1 MWSKKA
7 AAVAGGAIFL
17 TLAGL
22 IRLNYLFISAGL
34 VMLTFVV
41 ISSFLDVW
49 MPNVKIRRETT
60 SDNIFEDGTMSVKF
74 IIKNTGLGIG
84 FVEIYDSLPPQA
96 RIIKGSNYTLLYMK
110 PWQEVSF
117 EYSLKLPLRGHYH
130 LGPVKMRV
138 KDAFD
143 LFYNE
148 RIEESIHSFS
158 VFPQI
163 EVLEEQVI
171 TSRAPKLL
179 SGAMPLNVIGTGTEF
194 YSLREFVPGDS
205 LRSVN
210 WKALA
215 KKGKMMVNETVREDV
230 MDVILLVDAREVS
243 AVGGGRDTPLEMSCR
258 AAATYAKQLL
268 DERNNV
274 ALMVYGD
281 TIDRIDLD
289 RGEHHLF
296 KILTGLSSAKPQGN
310 LKLEIVMK
318 DLLPHLPSGSPIIL
332 FSSLD
337 DDHTISEAFTSTIS
351 RGFTITTIS
360 PSSLDF
366 EERMKRIPMEPLL
379 IAKIERDN
387 MISELRSFGL
397 QVGDWNYFLYHMTA
411 GFPTCTNNLP
421 PFLSFHL
428 YGLPLLV

>member
-148 RIEESIHSFS
+148 KLEESIHSFS
-158 VFPQI
+158 VFPQV
-163 EVLEEQVI
+163 EVLEDQVI
-171 TSRAPKLL
+171 TSRSPKLL

-243 AVGGGRDTPLEMSCR
+243 AVGGGKDTPLEMSCR

-281 TIDRIDLD
+281 SINRVDLD

-296 KILTGLSSAKPQGN
+296 KILTALSSAKPQGN
-310 LKLEIVMK
+310 LKLELVMK
-318 DLLPHLPSGSPIIL
+318 DLLPHIPSGSPIIL

-366 EERMKRIPMEPLL
+366 EERMKRIPVEPLL

-397 QVGDWNYFLYHMTA
+397 QVGDWKYGDNVNTA
-411 GFPTCTNNLP
+411 LQEI
-421 PFLSFHL
+421 
-428 YGLPLLV
+428 

>member
-41 ISSFLDVW
+41 LSSFLDVW

-74 IIKNTGLGIG
+74 IVKNTGLGIG

-148 RIEESIHSFS
+148 RIEESVHSFS

-163 EVLEEQVI
+163 EVLEEQII

-179 SGAMPLNVIGTGTEF
+179 SGAMPLNLIGAGTEF

-230 MDVILLVDAREVS
+230 MDVILLLDAREVS
-243 AVGGGRDTPLEMSCR
+243 AVGGGRDTPLEMSCK

-274 ALMVYGD
+274 ALMVYGES
-281 TIDRIDLD
+281 IERVDLD

-296 KILTGLSSAKPQGN
+296 KILTALASAKPQGN
-310 LKLEIVMK
+310 LKLKIVMK
-318 DLLPHLPSGSPIIL
+318 DLLPHLPSASPIIL

-337 DDHTISEAFTSTIS
+337 DDHTIAEAFTSTIS
-351 RGFTITTIS
+351 RGFPITTIS

-366 EERMKRIPMEPLL
+366 EEKMKRIPLEPLL

-387 MISELRSFGL
+387 MISEIRSFGL
-397 QVGDWNYFLYHMTA
+397 QIGDWKHGKAVNTA
-411 GFPTCTNNLP
+411 LQE
-421 PFLSFHL
+421 
-428 YGLPLLV
+428 V

>member
-7 AAVAGGAIFL
+7 AAVAGGALFL

-22 IRLNYLFISAGL
+22 IRLNYLFISAGM

-41 ISSFLDVW
+41 LSSFLDVW
-49 MPNVKIRRETT
+49 MPNVKIRRETS
-60 SDNIFEDGTMSVKF
+60 SDNIFEDGDMNVRFIVK
-74 IIKNTGLGIG
+74 NRGLGIG
-84 FVEIYDSLPPQA
+84 FVEIYDQLPPQA
-96 RIIKGSNYTLLYMK
+96 RITKGSNYTLLYMR

-130 LGPVKMRV
+130 LGPVKLRV

-148 RIEESIHSFS
+148 KIEESLHSFS

-171 TSRAPKLL
+171 KSREPKLL
-179 SGAMPLNVIGTGTEF
+179 SGAMPLNVIGAGTEF

-243 AVGGGRDTPLEMSCR
+243 AVGGGKDTPLEMSCR

-281 TIDRIDLD
+281 TVERVDLD

-296 KILTGLSSAKPQGN
+296 KILTSLSSAKPQGN
-310 LKLEIVMK
+310 LKLEIVLK
-318 DLLPHLPSGSPIIL
+318 DTLPYIPSGSPIIL

-337 DDHTISEAFTSTIS
+337 DDHTISEAFTNTIS
-351 RGFTITTIS
+351 RGYTITTVS

-366 EERMKRIPMEPLL
+366 EERMKRIPAQPLL
-379 IAKIERDN
+379 IARIERDN
-387 MISELRSFGL
+387 LISEIRSFGM
-397 QVGDWNYFLYHMTA
+397 QVGDWKSDEAVNTA
-411 GFPTCTNNLP
+411 LQG
-421 PFLSFHL
+421 
-428 YGLPLLV
+428 G

>member
-243 AVGGGRDTPLEMSCR
+243 AVGGGKDTPLEMSCR

-397 QVGDWNYFLYHMTA
+397 QVGDWKYGDNVNTA
-411 GFPTCTNNLP
+411 LQEI
-421 PFLSFHL
+421 
-428 YGLPLLV
+428 

>member
-49 MPNVKIRRETT
+49 MPNVRIRRETT

-148 RIEESIHSFS
+148 RLEESIHSFS
-158 VFPQI
+158 VFPQV

-171 TSRAPKLL
+171 TSRSPKLL

-230 MDVILLVDAREVS
+230 MDVIVLVDAREVS

-281 TIDRIDLD
+281 SIDRVDLD

-296 KILTGLSSAKPQGN
+296 KILTALSSAKPQGN
-310 LKLEIVMK
+310 LKLELVMK
-318 DLLPHLPSGSPIIL
+318 DLLPHIPSGSPIIL

-337 DDHTISEAFTSTIS
+337 DDHTIAEAFTSTIS

-366 EERMKRIPMEPLL
+366 EERMKRIPVEPLL

-397 QVGDWNYFLYHMTA
+397 QVGDWKYGDNVNTA
-411 GFPTCTNNLP
+411 LQEI
-421 PFLSFHL
+421 
-428 YGLPLLV
+428 

>member
-110 PWQEVSF
+110 PWKEVSF

-148 RIEESIHSFS
+148 RFEESIHSFS
-158 VFPQI
+158 VFPQV

-230 MDVILLVDAREVS
+230 MDVILLLDAREVS
-243 AVGGGRDTPLEMSCR
+243 AVGGGKDTPLEMSCR

-274 ALMVYGD
+274 ALMVYGES
-281 TIDRIDLD
+281 IERVDLD

-296 KILTGLSSAKPQGN
+296 KILTALSSAKPQGN

-337 DDHTISEAFTSTIS
+337 DDHTIAEAFTSTIS

-366 EERMKRIPMEPLL
+366 EERMKRIPLEPLL

-397 QVGDWNYFLYHMTA
+397 QVGDWKYGDNVNTA
-411 GFPTCTNNLP
+411 LQEI
-421 PFLSFHL
+421 
-428 YGLPLLV
+428 

>member
-7 AAVAGGAIFL
+7 AAVAGGALFL

-34 VMLTFVV
+34 VMLIFVV
-41 ISSFLDVW
+41 LSSFLDVW
-49 MPNVKIRRETT
+49 MPSVKIRRETT
-60 SDNIFEDGTMSVKF
+60 SDNIFENGDMSVKF
-74 IIKNTGLGIG
+74 IVKNIGLGIG
-84 FVEIYDSLPPQA
+84 FVEIYDQLPPQA
-96 RIIKGSNYTLLYMK
+96 RITKGSNYTLLYMR

-158 VFPQI
+158 VFPEI
-163 EVLEEQVI
+163 EILEEQVI

-230 MDVILLVDAREVS
+230 MDVILLLDAREVS
-243 AVGGGRDTPLEMSCR
+243 AVGGGKDTPLEMSCR

-274 ALMVYGD
+274 ALMIYGESVEK
-281 TIDRIDLD
+281 IDLD

-296 KILTGLSSAKPQGN
+296 KILTALSSAIPKGN

-318 DLLPHLPSGSPIIL
+318 DMLPYIPSGSPIIL

-337 DDHTISEAFTSTIS
+337 DDHTISEAFTNTIS
-351 RGFTITTIS
+351 RGYTITTIS

-366 EERMKRIPMEPLL
+366 EEKMKRIPAQPLL
-379 IAKIERDN
+379 IARIERDN
-387 MISELRSFGL
+387 MISEIRSFGM
-397 QVGDWNYFLYHMTA
+397 QVGDWKSGEAVNTA
-411 GFPTCTNNLP
+411 LQG
-421 PFLSFHL
+421 
-428 YGLPLLV
+428 V

>member
-1 MWSKKA
+1 MWSRKA
-7 AAVAGGAIFL
+7 AAVAGGALFL

-34 VMLTFVV
+34 VMLIFVV
-41 ISSFLDVW
+41 LSSFLDVW
-49 MPNVKIRRETT
+49 MPSVKIRRETT
-60 SDNIFEDGTMSVKF
+60 SDNIFENGDLSVKF
-74 IIKNTGLGIG
+74 IVKNKGLGIG
-84 FVEIYDSLPPQA
+84 FVEIYDQLPPQA
-96 RIIKGSNYTLLYMK
+96 RITKGSNYTLLYMR

-117 EYSLKLPLRGHYH
+117 EYTLKLPLRGHYH

-158 VFPQI
+158 VFPEI
-163 EVLEEQVI
+163 EILEEQVI

-230 MDVILLVDAREVS
+230 MDVILLLDAREVS
-243 AVGGGRDTPLEMSCR
+243 AVGGGKDTPLEMSCR

-274 ALMVYGD
+274 ALMIYGESVEK
-281 TIDRIDLD
+281 IDLD

-296 KILTGLSSAKPQGN
+296 KILTALSSAIPKGN

-318 DLLPHLPSGSPIIL
+318 DMLPYIPSGSPIIL

-337 DDHTISEAFTSTIS
+337 DDHTISEAFTNTIS
-351 RGFTITTIS
+351 RGYTITTIS

-366 EERMKRIPMEPLL
+366 EEKMKRIPAQPLL
-379 IAKIERDN
+379 IARIERDN
-387 MISELRSFGL
+387 MISEIRSFGM
-397 QVGDWNYFLYHMTA
+397 QVGDWKSGEAVNTA
-411 GFPTCTNNLP
+411 LQG
-421 PFLSFHL
+421 
-428 YGLPLLV
+428 V

>member
-148 RIEESIHSFS
+148 RLEESIHSFS
-158 VFPQI
+158 VFPQV
-163 EVLEEQVI
+163 EVLENQVI
-171 TSRAPKLL
+171 TSRSPKLL

-281 TIDRIDLD
+281 SIDRVDLD

-296 KILTGLSSAKPQGN
+296 KILTALSSAKPKGN
-310 LKLEIVMK
+310 LKLELVMK
-318 DLLPHLPSGSPIIL
+318 DLLPHIPSGSPIIL

-337 DDHTISEAFTSTIS
+337 DDHTIAEAFTSTIS

-366 EERMKRIPMEPLL
+366 EERMKRIPVEPLL

-397 QVGDWNYFLYHMTA
+397 QVGDWKYGDNVNTA
-411 GFPTCTNNLP
+411 LQEI
-421 PFLSFHL
+421 
-428 YGLPLLV
+428 

>member
-96 RIIKGSNYTLLYMK
+96 RIIRGSNYTLLYMK

-366 EERMKRIPMEPLL
+366 EEKMKRIPMEPLL

-397 QVGDWNYFLYHMTA
+397 QVGDWKYGDNVNTA
-411 GFPTCTNNLP
+411 LQEI
-421 PFLSFHL
+421 
-428 YGLPLLV
+428 

>member
-84 FVEIYDSLPPQA
+84 FVEIYDILPPQA
-96 RIIKGSNYTLLYMK
+96 RIIKGSNYTLLYMR

-148 RIEESIHSFS
+148 RVEESIHSFS

-230 MDVILLVDAREVS
+230 MDVILLIDAREVS
-243 AVGGGRDTPLEMSCR
+243 AVGGGKDTPLEMSCR

-318 DLLPHLPSGSPIIL
+318 DLLPHIPSGSPIIL

-337 DDHTISEAFTSTIS
+337 DDHTIAEAFTSTIS

-366 EERMKRIPMEPLL
+366 EERMKRIPVEPLL

-397 QVGDWNYFLYHMTA
+397 QVGDWKYGDNVNTA
-411 GFPTCTNNLP
+411 LQE
-421 PFLSFHL
+421 
-428 YGLPLLV
+428 V

>member
-148 RIEESIHSFS
+148 RFEESIHSFS

-230 MDVILLVDAREVS
+230 MDVILLLDAREVS

-274 ALMVYGD
+274 ALMVYGES
-281 TIDRIDLD
+281 IERVDLD

-296 KILTGLSSAKPQGN
+296 KILTALSSAKPQGN
-310 LKLEIVMK
+310 LKLQIVLK

-366 EERMKRIPMEPLL
+366 EERMKRIPLEPLL

-397 QVGDWNYFLYHMTA
+397 QVGDWKYGDNVNTA
-411 GFPTCTNNLP
+411 LQEI
-421 PFLSFHL
+421 
-428 YGLPLLV
+428 

>member
-84 FVEIYDSLPPQA
+84 FVEIYDNLPPQA

-143 LFYNE
+143 LFYSE
-148 RIEESIHSFS
+148 KIEESIHSFS

-171 TSRAPKLL
+171 TSRSPKLL

-230 MDVILLVDAREVS
+230 MDVILLLDAREVS
-243 AVGGGRDTPLEMSCR
+243 AVGGGKDTPLEMSCR

-274 ALMVYGD
+274 ALMVYGE
-281 TIDRIDLD
+281 TIERVDLD

-296 KILTGLSSAKPQGN
+296 KILTALSSAKPQGN

-337 DDHTISEAFTSTIS
+337 DDHTIAEAFTSTIS

-366 EERMKRIPMEPLL
+366 EERMKRIPLEPLL

-397 QVGDWNYFLYHMTA
+397 QVGDWKYGDNVNTA
-411 GFPTCTNNLP
+411 LQEI
-421 PFLSFHL
+421 
-428 YGLPLLV
+428 

>member
-7 AAVAGGAIFL
+7 AAVAGGALFL

-22 IRLNYLFISAGL
+22 IRLNYLFISAGM

-41 ISSFLDVW
+41 LSSFLDVW
-49 MPNVKIRRETT
+49 MPNVKIRRETS
-60 SDNIFEDGTMSVKF
+60 SDNIFEDGDMNVRFIVKN
-74 IIKNTGLGIG
+74 KGLGIG
-84 FVEIYDSLPPQA
+84 FVEIYDQLPPQT
-96 RIIKGSNYTLLYMK
+96 RITKGSNYTLLYMK
-110 PWQEVSF
+110 PWQEISF

-130 LGPVKMRV
+130 LGPVKLRV

-148 RIEESIHSFS
+148 KYEESLHSFS

-171 TSRAPKLL
+171 KSRAPKLL
-179 SGAMPLNVIGTGTEF
+179 SGAMPLNVIGAGTEF

-243 AVGGGRDTPLEMSCR
+243 AVGGGKDTPLEMSCR

-281 TIDRIDLD
+281 TIERVDLD

-296 KILTGLSSAKPQGN
+296 KILTALSSAKPQGN
-310 LKLEIVMK
+310 LKLEIVLK
-318 DLLPHLPSGSPIIL
+318 DLLPYIPSGSPLIL

-337 DDHTISEAFTSTIS
+337 EDHTIPEAFTNTIS
-351 RGFTITTIS
+351 RGYTITTVS

-366 EERMKRIPMEPLL
+366 EERMKRIPAQPLL
-379 IAKIERDN
+379 IARIEREN
-387 MISELRSFGL
+387 LISEIRSFGM
-397 QVGDWNYFLYHMTA
+397 QVGDWKSDEAVNTA
-411 GFPTCTNNLP
+411 LQG
-421 PFLSFHL
+421 
-428 YGLPLLV
+428 G

>member
-96 RIIKGSNYTLLYMK
+96 RIMKGSNYTLLYMK

-158 VFPQI
+158 VFPQV

-230 MDVILLVDAREVS
+230 MDVILLLDAREVS

-274 ALMVYGD
+274 ALMVYGES
-281 TIDRIDLD
+281 IERVDLD

-296 KILTGLSSAKPQGN
+296 KILTALSSAKPQGN
-310 LKLEIVMK
+310 LKLQIVMK

-366 EERMKRIPMEPLL
+366 EEKMKRIPIEPLL

-397 QVGDWNYFLYHMTA
+397 QVGDWKYGDNVNTA
-411 GFPTCTNNLP
+411 LQEI
-421 PFLSFHL
+421 
-428 YGLPLLV
+428 

>member
-148 RIEESIHSFS
+148 RMEESIHSFS

-397 QVGDWNYFLYHMTA
+397 QVGDWKYGDNVNTA
-411 GFPTCTNNLP
+411 LQEI
-421 PFLSFHL
+421 
-428 YGLPLLV
+428 

>member
-84 FVEIYDSLPPQA
+84 FVEIYDNLPPQA

-360 PSSLDF
+360 PSSLEF

-397 QVGDWNYFLYHMTA
+397 QVGDWKYGDNVNTA
-411 GFPTCTNNLP
+411 LQEI
-421 PFLSFHL
+421 
-428 YGLPLLV
+428 

>member
-337 DDHTISEAFTSTIS
+337 DDHTIAEAFTSTIS

-360 PSSLDF
+360 PSSLEF

-397 QVGDWNYFLYHMTA
+397 QVGDWKYGDNVNTA
-411 GFPTCTNNLP
+411 LQEI
-421 PFLSFHL
+421 
-428 YGLPLLV
+428 

>member
-163 EVLEEQVI
+163 EILEEQVI

-281 TIDRIDLD
+281 AIDRIDLD

-397 QVGDWNYFLYHMTA
+397 QVGDWKYGDNVNTA
-411 GFPTCTNNLP
+411 LQEI
-421 PFLSFHL
+421 
-428 YGLPLLV
+428 

>member
-1 MWSKKA
+1 MWSRKA
-7 AAVAGGAIFL
+7 AAVAGGALFL
-17 TLAGL
+17 ALAGL

-34 VMLTFVV
+34 VMLIFVV
-41 ISSFLDVW
+41 LSSFLDVW
-49 MPNVKIRRETT
+49 MPSVKIRRETT
-60 SDNIFEDGTMSVKF
+60 SDNIFENGDLSVKF
-74 IIKNTGLGIG
+74 IIKNRGLGIG
-84 FVEIYDSLPPQA
+84 FVEIYDQLPPQA
-96 RIIKGSNYTLLYMK
+96 RITKGSNYTLLYMR

-158 VFPQI
+158 VFPEI

-171 TSRAPKLL
+171 KSRAPKLL
-179 SGAMPLNVIGTGTEF
+179 SGAMPLNVIGAGTEF

-230 MDVILLVDAREVS
+230 MDVILLLDAREVS
-243 AVGGGRDTPLEMSCR
+243 AVGGGKDTPLEMSCR

-274 ALMVYGD
+274 ALMIYGES
-281 TIDRIDLD
+281 IERIDLD

-296 KILTGLSSAKPQGN
+296 KILTALSSALPKGN

-318 DLLPHLPSGSPIIL
+318 DMLPYIPSGSPIIL

-337 DDHTISEAFTSTIS
+337 DDHTISEAFTNTIS
-351 RGFTITTIS
+351 RGYTITTIS

-366 EERMKRIPMEPLL
+366 EEKMKRIPVQPLL
-379 IAKIERDN
+379 IARIERDN
-387 MISELRSFGL
+387 MISEIRSFGM
-397 QVGDWNYFLYHMTA
+397 QVGDWKSGEAVNTA
-411 GFPTCTNNLP
+411 LQG
-421 PFLSFHL
+421 
-428 YGLPLLV
+428 V

>member
-7 AAVAGGAIFL
+7 AAVAGGALFL
-17 TLAGL
+17 ALAGL

-34 VMLTFVV
+34 VMLIFVV
-41 ISSFLDVW
+41 LASFLDVW

-60 SDNIFEDGTMSVKF
+60 SDNIFENGDMSVKF
-74 IIKNTGLGIG
+74 IVKNKGLGIG
-84 FVEIYDSLPPQA
+84 FVEIYDQLPPQA
-96 RIIKGSNYTLLYMK
+96 RITKGSNYTLLYMR

-158 VFPQI
+158 VFPEI
-163 EVLEEQVI
+163 EILEEQVI

-230 MDVILLVDAREVS
+230 MDVILLLDAREVS
-243 AVGGGRDTPLEMSCR
+243 AVGGGKDTPLEMSCR

-274 ALMVYGD
+274 ALMIYGESVEK
-281 TIDRIDLD
+281 IDLD

-296 KILTGLSSAKPQGN
+296 KILTALSSAIPKGN
-310 LKLEIVMK
+310 LKLEIVLK
-318 DLLPHLPSGSPIIL
+318 DMLPYIPSGSPIIL

-337 DDHTISEAFTSTIS
+337 DDHTISEAFTNTIS
-351 RGFTITTIS
+351 RGYTITTIS

-366 EERMKRIPMEPLL
+366 EEKMKRIPAQPLL
-379 IAKIERDN
+379 IARIERDN
-387 MISELRSFGL
+387 MISEIRSFGM
-397 QVGDWNYFLYHMTA
+397 QVGDWKSGEAVNTA
-411 GFPTCTNNLP
+411 LQGI
-421 PFLSFHL
+421 
-428 YGLPLLV
+428 

>member
-7 AAVAGGAIFL
+7 AAVAGGALFL
-17 TLAGL
+17 ALAGL

-34 VMLTFVV
+34 VMLIFVV
-41 ISSFLDVW
+41 LASFLDVW

-60 SDNIFEDGTMSVKF
+60 SDNIFENGDMSVKF
-74 IIKNTGLGIG
+74 IVKNKGLGIG
-84 FVEIYDSLPPQA
+84 FVEIYDQLPPQA
-96 RIIKGSNYTLLYMK
+96 RITKGSNYTLLYMR

-158 VFPQI
+158 VFPEI
-163 EVLEEQVI
+163 EILEEQVI

-230 MDVILLVDAREVS
+230 MDVILLLDAREVS
-243 AVGGGRDTPLEMSCR
+243 AVGGGKDTPLEMSCR

-274 ALMVYGD
+274 ALMIYGESVEK
-281 TIDRIDLD
+281 IDLD

-296 KILTGLSSAKPQGN
+296 KILTALSSATPKGN

-318 DLLPHLPSGSPIIL
+318 DMLPYIPSGSPIIL

-337 DDHTISEAFTSTIS
+337 DDHTISEAFTNTIS
-351 RGFTITTIS
+351 RGYTITTIS

-366 EERMKRIPMEPLL
+366 EEKMKRIPAQPLL
-379 IAKIERDN
+379 IARIERDN
-387 MISELRSFGL
+387 IISEIRSFGM
-397 QVGDWNYFLYHMTA
+397 QVGDWKSGEAVNTA
-411 GFPTCTNNLP
+411 LQGF
-421 PFLSFHL
+421 
-428 YGLPLLV
+428 

>member
-1 MWSKKA
+1 MCSKKA

-17 TLAGL
+17 TLGGL
-22 IRLNYLFISAGL
+22 IRLNYLFISAGM

-41 ISSFLDVW
+41 LSSFLDAW
-49 MPNVKIRRETT
+49 MPNVRIRRETT

-74 IIKNTGLGIG
+74 IVKNTGLGLG

-110 PWQEVSF
+110 PWQEISF
-117 EYSLKLPLRGHYH
+117 EYTLKLPLRGHYH

-148 RIEESIHSFS
+148 RDEQVLHSFS

-179 SGAMPLNVIGTGTEF
+179 SGAMPLNVIGAGTEF

-243 AVGGGRDTPLEMSCR
+243 AVGGGKDTPLEMACR
-258 AAATYAKQLL
+258 GAATYAKQLL

-274 ALMVYGD
+274 ALMVYGESVE
-281 TIDRIDLD
+281 RVDLD

-296 KILTGLSSAKPQGN
+296 KILTALSSAMPKGD
-310 LKLEIVMK
+310 LKLQIVLK
-318 DLLPHLPSGSPIIL
+318 DALPYIPSGSPIIL
-332 FSSLD
+332 FSALD
-337 DDHTISEAFTSTIS
+337 DDHTISEAFTQTIS
-351 RGFTITTIS
+351 RGYNITTIS

-366 EERMKRIPMEPLL
+366 EERMKRIPEEPLL
-379 IAKIERDN
+379 IARIERDN
-387 MISELRSFGL
+387 LISEIRSFGL
-397 QVGDWNYFLYHMTA
+397 HIGDWRDGESVNTVLQ
-411 GFPTCTNNLP
+411 G
-421 PFLSFHL
+421 
-428 YGLPLLV
+428 G

>member
-49 MPNVKIRRETT
+49 MPNVRIRRETT

-148 RIEESIHSFS
+148 RLEESIHSFS
-158 VFPQI
+158 VFPQV

-171 TSRAPKLL
+171 TSRSPKLL

-281 TIDRIDLD
+281 SIDRVDLD

-296 KILTGLSSAKPQGN
+296 KILTALSSAKPEGN
-310 LKLEIVMK
+310 LKLELVMK
-318 DLLPHLPSGSPIIL
+318 DLLPHIPSGSPIIL

-337 DDHTISEAFTSTIS
+337 DDHTIAEAFTSTIS

-366 EERMKRIPMEPLL
+366 EERMKRIPVEPLL

-397 QVGDWNYFLYHMTA
+397 QVGDWKYGENVNTA
-411 GFPTCTNNLP
+411 LQEI
-421 PFLSFHL
+421 
-428 YGLPLLV
+428 

>member
-7 AAVAGGAIFL
+7 AAVAGGALFL
-17 TLAGL
+17 ALAGL

-34 VMLTFVV
+34 VMLIFVV
-41 ISSFLDVW
+41 LSSFLDVW
-49 MPNVKIRRETT
+49 MPSVKIRRETT
-60 SDNIFEDGTMSVKF
+60 SDNIFENGDLSVKF
-74 IIKNTGLGIG
+74 IVKNKGLGIG
-84 FVEIYDSLPPQA
+84 FVEIYDQLPPQA
-96 RIIKGSNYTLLYMK
+96 RITKGSNYTLLYMR

-117 EYSLKLPLRGHYH
+117 EYTLKLPLRGHYH

-158 VFPQI
+158 VFPEI
-163 EVLEEQVI
+163 EILEEQVI

-230 MDVILLVDAREVS
+230 MDVILLLDAREVS
-243 AVGGGRDTPLEMSCR
+243 AVGGGKDTPLEMSCR

-274 ALMVYGD
+274 ALMIYGESVEK
-281 TIDRIDLD
+281 IDLD

-296 KILTGLSSAKPQGN
+296 KILTALSSATPKGN
-310 LKLEIVMK
+310 LKLEIVLK
-318 DLLPHLPSGSPIIL
+318 DMLPYIPSGSPIIL

-337 DDHTISEAFTSTIS
+337 DDHTISEAFTNTIC
-351 RGFTITTIS
+351 RGYTITTIS

-366 EERMKRIPMEPLL
+366 EEKMKRIPAQPLL
-379 IAKIERDN
+379 IARIERDN
-387 MISELRSFGL
+387 MISEIRSFGM
-397 QVGDWNYFLYHMTA
+397 QVGDWKSGEAVNTA
-411 GFPTCTNNLP
+411 LQE
-421 PFLSFHL
+421 
-428 YGLPLLV
+428 V

>member
-148 RIEESIHSFS
+148 RFEESIHSFS

-230 MDVILLVDAREVS
+230 MDVILLLDAREVS

-274 ALMVYGD
+274 ALMVYGES
-281 TIDRIDLD
+281 IERVDLD

-296 KILTGLSSAKPQGN
+296 KILTALSSAKPQGN
-310 LKLEIVMK
+310 LKLQIVLK

-366 EERMKRIPMEPLL
+366 EERMKRIPLEPLL

-397 QVGDWNYFLYHMTA
+397 QVGDWKYGDNVNTA
-411 GFPTCTNNLP
+411 LQE
-421 PFLSFHL
+421 L
-428 YGLPLLV
+428 

>member
-7 AAVAGGAIFL
+7 AAVAGGALFL
-17 TLAGL
+17 ALAGL

-34 VMLTFVV
+34 VMLIFVV
-41 ISSFLDVW
+41 LASFLDVW

-60 SDNIFEDGTMSVKF
+60 SDNIFENGDMSVKF
-74 IIKNTGLGIG
+74 IIKNKGLGIG
-84 FVEIYDSLPPQA
+84 FVEIYDQLPPQA
-96 RIIKGSNYTLLYMK
+96 RITKGSNYTLLYMR

-158 VFPQI
+158 VFPEI
-163 EVLEEQVI
+163 EILEEQVI

-230 MDVILLVDAREVS
+230 MDVILLLDAREVS
-243 AVGGGRDTPLEMSCR
+243 AVGGGKDTPLEMSCR

-274 ALMVYGD
+274 ALMIYGESVEK
-281 TIDRIDLD
+281 IDLD

-296 KILTGLSSAKPQGN
+296 KILTALSSAIPKGN

-318 DLLPHLPSGSPIIL
+318 DMLPYIPSGSPIIL

-337 DDHTISEAFTSTIS
+337 DDHTISEAFTNTIS
-351 RGFTITTIS
+351 RGYTITTIS

-366 EERMKRIPMEPLL
+366 EEKMKRIPAQPLL
-379 IAKIERDN
+379 IARIERDN
-387 MISELRSFGL
+387 MISEIRSFGM
-397 QVGDWNYFLYHMTA
+397 QVGDWKSGEAVNTA
-411 GFPTCTNNLP
+411 LQG
-421 PFLSFHL
+421 
-428 YGLPLLV
+428 V

>member
-22 IRLNYLFISAGL
+22 IRLNYLFISAGM

-41 ISSFLDVW
+41 LSSFLDVW
-49 MPNVKIRRETT
+49 MPNVKIRRETS
-60 SDNIFEDGTMSVKF
+60 SDNIFEDGDMNIRFIVK
-74 IIKNTGLGIG
+74 NQGLGIG
-84 FVEIYDSLPPQA
+84 FVEIYDKLPPQA
-96 RIIKGSNYTLLYMK
+96 RITKGSNYTLLYMR

-130 LGPVKMRV
+130 LGPVKLRV

-148 RIEESIHSFS
+148 KSEESLHSFS

-163 EVLEEQVI
+163 EVLEEQI
-171 TSRAPKLL
+171 IKSRAPKLL
-179 SGAMPLNVIGTGTEF
+179 SGAMPLNVIGAGTEF
-194 YSLREFVPGDS
+194 YSLIEFVPGDS

-243 AVGGGRDTPLEMSCR
+243 AVGGGKDTPLEMSCR

-281 TIDRIDLD
+281 TVERVDLD

-296 KILTGLSSAKPQGN
+296 KILTSLSSARPKGN
-310 LKLEIVMK
+310 LKLEIVLK
-318 DLLPHLPSGSPIIL
+318 DTLPYIPSGSPIIL

-337 DDHTISEAFTSTIS
+337 DDHTISEAFTNTIS
-351 RGFTITTIS
+351 RGYTITTVS

-366 EERMKRIPMEPLL
+366 EERMKRIPAQPLL
-379 IAKIERDN
+379 IARIERDN
-387 MISELRSFGL
+387 LISEIRSFGM
-397 QVGDWNYFLYHMTA
+397 QVGDWKSDEAVNTA
-411 GFPTCTNNLP
+411 LQG
-421 PFLSFHL
+421 
-428 YGLPLLV
+428 G

>member
-7 AAVAGGAIFL
+7 AAVAGGALFL

-22 IRLNYLFISAGL
+22 IRLNYLFISAGM

-41 ISSFLDVW
+41 LSSFLDVW
-49 MPNVKIRRETT
+49 MPSVKIRRETS
-60 SDNIFEDGTMSVKF
+60 SDNIFENGDMNVRFIVK
-74 IIKNTGLGIG
+74 NQGLGIG
-84 FVEIYDSLPPQA
+84 FVEIYDQLPPQA
-96 RIIKGSNYTLLYMK
+96 RITKGSNYTLLYMR

-148 RIEESIHSFS
+148 KIEESVHSFS

-179 SGAMPLNVIGTGTEF
+179 SGAMPLNVIGAGTEF

-230 MDVILLVDAREVS
+230 MDVILLIDAREVS
-243 AVGGGRDTPLEMSCR
+243 AVGGGKDTPLEMSCR

-281 TIDRIDLD
+281 SIERVDLD

-296 KILTGLSSAKPQGN
+296 KILTALSSAKPNGN
-310 LKLEIVMK
+310 LKLEIVLK
-318 DLLPHLPSGSPIIL
+318 DLLPYIPSGSPIIL

-337 DDHTISEAFTSTIS
+337 DDHTISEAFTNTIS
-351 RGFTITTIS
+351 RGYTITTVS

-366 EERMKRIPMEPLL
+366 EERMKRIPAQPLL
-379 IAKIERDN
+379 IARIERDN
-387 MISELRSFGL
+387 LISEIRSFGM
-397 QVGDWNYFLYHMTA
+397 QIGDWKSDEAVNTA
-411 GFPTCTNNLP
+411 LQG
-421 PFLSFHL
+421 
-428 YGLPLLV
+428 G

>member
-148 RIEESIHSFS
+148 RLEESIHSFS
-158 VFPQI
+158 VFPQV
-163 EVLEEQVI
+163 EVLEDQVI
-171 TSRAPKLL
+171 TSRSPKLL

-281 TIDRIDLD
+281 SIDRVDLD

-296 KILTGLSSAKPQGN
+296 KILTALSSAKPQGN
-310 LKLEIVMK
+310 LKLELVMK
-318 DLLPHLPSGSPIIL
+318 DLLPHIPSGSPIIL

-337 DDHTISEAFTSTIS
+337 DDHTIAEAFTSTIS

-366 EERMKRIPMEPLL
+366 EERMKRIPVEPLL

-397 QVGDWNYFLYHMTA
+397 QVGDWKYGDNVNTA
-411 GFPTCTNNLP
+411 LQEI
-421 PFLSFHL
+421 
-428 YGLPLLV
+428 

>member
-7 AAVAGGAIFL
+7 AAVAGGALFL
-17 TLAGL
+17 TLSGL

-41 ISSFLDVW
+41 LSSFLDVW
-49 MPNVKIRRETT
+49 MPKVKIRRETS
-60 SDNIFEDGTMSVKF
+60 SDNIFEDGDMNVRFIVK
-74 IIKNTGLGIG
+74 NQGLGIG
-84 FVEIYDSLPPQA
+84 FVEIYDQLPPQA
-96 RIIKGSNYTLLYMK
+96 RITKGSNYTLLYMR
-110 PWQEVSF
+110 PWQEISF

-130 LGPVKMRV
+130 LGPVKLRV

-148 RIEESIHSFS
+148 KIEKSLHSFS

-171 TSRAPKLL
+171 KSRAPKLL
-179 SGAMPLNVIGTGTEF
+179 SGAMPLNVIGAGTEF

-243 AVGGGRDTPLEMSCR
+243 AVGGGKDTPLEMSCR

-268 DERNNV
+268 EERNNV
-274 ALMVYGD
+274 ALMIYGD
-281 TIDRIDLD
+281 SVERVDLD

-296 KILTGLSSAKPQGN
+296 KILTALSSAKPEGN
-310 LKLEIVMK
+310 LKLEIVLK
-318 DLLPHLPSGSPIIL
+318 DTLPYIPSGSPIIL

-337 DDHTISEAFTSTIS
+337 DDHTISEAFTNTIS
-351 RGFTITTIS
+351 RGYTITTVS

-366 EERMKRIPMEPLL
+366 EERMKRIPQQPLL
-379 IAKIERDN
+379 IARIERDN
-387 MISELRSFGL
+387 LISEIRSFGM
-397 QVGDWNYFLYHMTA
+397 QVGDWKSDEAVNTA
-411 GFPTCTNNLP
+411 LQG
-421 PFLSFHL
+421 
-428 YGLPLLV
+428 G

>member
-148 RIEESIHSFS
+148 RMEESIHSFS

-337 DDHTISEAFTSTIS
+337 DDHTISEAFTNTIS

-397 QVGDWNYFLYHMTA
+397 QVGDWKYGDNVNTA
-411 GFPTCTNNLP
+411 LQEI
-421 PFLSFHL
+421 
-428 YGLPLLV
+428 

>member
-296 KILTGLSSAKPQGN
+296 KILTGLSSAKPRGN

-397 QVGDWNYFLYHMTA
+397 QVGDWKYGDNVNTA
-411 GFPTCTNNLP
+411 LQEI
-421 PFLSFHL
+421 
-428 YGLPLLV
+428 

>member
-17 TLAGL
+17 TLGGL
-22 IRLNYLFISAGL
+22 IRLNYLFISAGM

-41 ISSFLDVW
+41 LSSFLDAW
-49 MPNVKIRRETT
+49 MPNVRIRRETT

-74 IIKNTGLGIG
+74 IVKNTGLGLG

-110 PWQEVSF
+110 PWQEISF
-117 EYSLKLPLRGHYH
+117 EYTLKLPLRGHYH

-148 RIEESIHSFS
+148 RDEQVLHSFS

-179 SGAMPLNVIGTGTEF
+179 SGAMPLNVIGAGTEF

-243 AVGGGRDTPLEMSCR
+243 AVGGGKDTPLEMACR
-258 AAATYAKQLL
+258 GAATYAKQLL

-274 ALMVYGD
+274 ALMVYGE
-281 TIDRIDLD
+281 TVERVDLD

-296 KILTGLSSAKPQGN
+296 KILTALSSAMPKGD
-310 LKLEIVMK
+310 LKLQIVLK
-318 DLLPHLPSGSPIIL
+318 DALPYIPSGSPIIL

-337 DDHTISEAFTSTIS
+337 DDHTISEAFTQTIS
-351 RGFTITTIS
+351 RGYTLTTIS

-366 EERMKRIPMEPLL
+366 EERMKRIPEEPLL
-379 IAKIERDN
+379 IARIERDN
-387 MISELRSFGL
+387 LISEIRSFGMHI
-397 QVGDWNYFLYHMTA
+397 GDWRDGESVNTVLQ
-411 GFPTCTNNLP
+411 G
-421 PFLSFHL
+421 
-428 YGLPLLV
+428 G

>member
-84 FVEIYDSLPPQA
+84 FVEIYDILPPQA
-96 RIIKGSNYTLLYMK
+96 RIIKGSNYTLLYMR
-110 PWQEVSF
+110 PWQEISF
-117 EYSLKLPLRGHYH
+117 DYSLKLPLRGHYH

-148 RIEESIHSFS
+148 RVEESIHSFS

-230 MDVILLVDAREVS
+230 MDVILLIDAREVS
-243 AVGGGRDTPLEMSCR
+243 AVGGGKDTPLEMSCR

-318 DLLPHLPSGSPIIL
+318 DLLPHIPSGSPIIL

-337 DDHTISEAFTSTIS
+337 DDHTIAEAFTSTIS

-397 QVGDWNYFLYHMTA
+397 QVGDWKYGDNVNTA
-411 GFPTCTNNLP
+411 LQE
-421 PFLSFHL
+421 
-428 YGLPLLV
+428 V

>member
-243 AVGGGRDTPLEMSCR
+243 AVGGGKDTPLEMSCR

-337 DDHTISEAFTSTIS
+337 DDHTIAEAFTSTIS

-397 QVGDWNYFLYHMTA
+397 QVGDWKYGDNVNTA
-411 GFPTCTNNLP
+411 LQEI
-421 PFLSFHL
+421 
-428 YGLPLLV
+428 

>member
-7 AAVAGGAIFL
+7 AAVAGGALFL

-22 IRLNYLFISAGL
+22 IRLNYLFISAGM

-41 ISSFLDVW
+41 LSSFLDVW
-49 MPNVKIRRETT
+49 MPSVKIKRETS
-60 SDNIFEDGTMSVKF
+60 SDNIFEDGDMNVRFIVKN
-74 IIKNTGLGIG
+74 KGLGIG
-84 FVEIYDSLPPQA
+84 FVEIYDQLPPQA
-96 RIIKGSNYTLLYMK
+96 RITKGSNYTLLYMK

-130 LGPVKMRV
+130 LGPVKLRV

-148 RIEESIHSFS
+148 KIEESLHSFS

-163 EVLEEQVI
+163 EVLEEQI
-171 TSRAPKLL
+171 IKSRAPKLL
-179 SGAMPLNVIGTGTEF
+179 SGAMPLNVIGAGTEF

-243 AVGGGRDTPLEMSCR
+243 AVGGGKDTPLEMSCR

-274 ALMVYGD
+274 ALMIYGES
-281 TIDRIDLD
+281 IERVDLD

-296 KILTGLSSAKPQGN
+296 KILTALSSAKPQGN
-310 LKLEIVMK
+310 LKLEIVLK
-318 DLLPHLPSGSPIIL
+318 DLLPYIPSGSPLIL

-337 DDHTISEAFTSTIS
+337 DDHTISEAFTNTIS
-351 RGFTITTIS
+351 RGYTITTVS

-366 EERMKRIPMEPLL
+366 EERMKRIPAQPLL
-379 IAKIERDN
+379 IARIERDN
-387 MISELRSFGL
+387 LISEIRSFGM
-397 QVGDWNYFLYHMTA
+397 QVGDWKSDEAVNTA
-411 GFPTCTNNLP
+411 LQG
-421 PFLSFHL
+421 
-428 YGLPLLV
+428 G

>member
-49 MPNVKIRRETT
+49 MPNVKIRRETP

-397 QVGDWNYFLYHMTA
+397 QVGDWKYGDNVNTA
-411 GFPTCTNNLP
+411 LQEI
-421 PFLSFHL
+421 
-428 YGLPLLV
+428 

>member
-1 MWSKKA
+1 MWSRKA
-7 AAVAGGAIFL
+7 AAVAGGALFL
-17 TLAGL
+17 ALAGL

-34 VMLTFVV
+34 VMLIFVV
-41 ISSFLDVW
+41 LASFLDVW

-60 SDNIFEDGTMSVKF
+60 SDNIFENGDMSVKF
-74 IIKNTGLGIG
+74 IVKNIGLGIG
-84 FVEIYDSLPPQA
+84 FVEIYDQLPPQA
-96 RIIKGSNYTLLYMK
+96 RITKGSNYTLLYMR

-158 VFPQI
+158 VFPEI
-163 EVLEEQVI
+163 EILEEQVI

-230 MDVILLVDAREVS
+230 MDVILLLDAREVS
-243 AVGGGRDTPLEMSCR
+243 AVGGGKDTPLEMSCR

-274 ALMVYGD
+274 ALMIYGESVEK
-281 TIDRIDLD
+281 IDLD

-296 KILTGLSSAKPQGN
+296 KILTALSSAIPKGN

-318 DLLPHLPSGSPIIL
+318 DMLPYIPSGSPIIL

-337 DDHTISEAFTSTIS
+337 DDHTISEAFTNTIS
-351 RGFTITTIS
+351 RGYTITTIS

-366 EERMKRIPMEPLL
+366 EEKMKRIPAQPLL
-379 IAKIERDN
+379 IARIERDN
-387 MISELRSFGL
+387 MISEIRSFGM
-397 QVGDWNYFLYHMTA
+397 QVGDWKSGEAVNTA
-411 GFPTCTNNLP
+411 LQGF
-421 PFLSFHL
+421 
-428 YGLPLLV
+428 